1 MRRCTRGRQR
11 RQPDAGPDE
20 GCRKRAAR
28 FRSPFTSSGQLRG
41 RCAETAGKA
50 DGRITISEEARD
62 KIILACS
69 ECKNRNYFTTK
80 NKRLHPE
87 RVEWK
92 KYCPRCNKHQ
102 LHKETK

>member
-1 MRRCTRGRQR
+1 MSIEAWGRCGTRVSNC
-11 RQPDAGPDE
+11 AS
-20 GCRKRAAR
+20 R
-28 FRSPFTSSGQLRG
+28 FRKFAMP
-41 RCAETAGKA
+41 
-50 DGRITISEEARD
+50 RD
-62 KIILACS
+62 KIILACN

-102 LHKETK
+102 THKETK

>member
-1 MRRCTRGRQR
+1 M
-11 RQPDAGPDE
+11 P
-20 GCRKRAAR
+20 
-28 FRSPFTSSGQLRG
+28 
-41 RCAETAGKA
+41 
-50 DGRITISEEARD
+50 RD

-69 ECKNRNYFTTK
+69 ECKGRNYFTTK

>member
-1 MRRCTRGRQR
+1 LFKELPGIDIDSSSTSYLT
-11 RQPDAGPDE
+11 E
-20 GCRKRAAR
+20 GDVM
-28 FRSPFTSSGQLRG
+28 P
-41 RCAETAGKA
+41 
-50 DGRITISEEARD
+50 RD
-62 KIILACS
+62 KIILGCT
-69 ECKNRNYFTTK
+69 ECKSRNYFTTK